1 MFRDVLIKEQARQ
14 DLARSVLPSRFGV
27 AHTGPAALSAFVVV
41 VVVVVV
47 VVEPAYTGA
56 ESGAVRIASL
66 QEFCC
71 HNHSLAKITRG
82 QHGITTRLS
91 LKK

>member
-27 AHTGPAALSAFVVV
+27 AHTGPAALSAF